1 MFDIIM
7 KKRPLY
13 LVPMGF
19 IFFIAPFMP
28 ATAGD
33 MVYVFLL
40 GAATCILPIT
50 CSSGWPKYTGILFC
64 LLFLVTAGLAL
75 RTSRERDPVTAT
87 NILKQGTKRVEHGDP
102 PNTHSPSAQGVG
114 GR

>member
-1 MFDIIM
+1 M

-19 IFFIAPFMP
+19 IFLTAPFMP
-28 ATAGD
+28 STAED

-40 GAATCILPIT
+40 GAATCILPIVF
-50 CSSGWPKYTGILFC
+50 SSGWPKYTGIFFC
-64 LLFLVTAGLAL
+64 LLFLITAGLMLKRSTA
-75 RTSRERDPVTAT
+75 RDMITT
-87 NILKQGTKRVEHGDP
+87 NRLFQPEAKGAEPGDT